1 VSDGPPSSAQSARPP
16 RDLLRAIGGS
26 SPQLVRYAIAGA
38 IVGLTY
44 VALTLALSGPAG
56 WPIQLAIPVA
66 YALAVA
72 LHFALQRLFVFRD
85 REAFVLATH
94 RQVGRYLVLCLVQYA
109 LTAASTAVLPGLLG
123 LPESVVYVGTV
134 AVVSAGAFV
143 VLRTSVFHAPPA

>member
-1 VSDGPPSSAQSARPP
+1 MLHAART
-16 RDLLRAIGGS
+16 A

-44 VALTLALSGPAG
+44 VGLTLALSGPAD

-72 LHFALQRLFVFRD
+72 LHFTLQRLFVFRD
-85 REAFVLATH
+85 RESFVLATH
-94 RQVGRYLVLCLVQYA
+94 EQIWRYLGLCLVQYA
-109 LTAASTAVLPGLLG
+109 LTAASTALLPGVLG

-134 AVVSAGAFV
+134 VLVSAGAFV
-143 VLRTSVFHAPPA
+143 FLRTSVFHSPAA